1 MSEDLG
7 KIQKPS
13 AGEVILKRKIYLVQ
27 NIQNY
32 FPENNEFVSLLK
44 DYWVS
49 ISDQLEKLEKTAGT
63 ITNIYIE
70 GMWQSLKETKK
81 VIKESNPMSYDF
93 ISGISDGSSEYKPI
107 EDEQIYKTLIDWTR
121 IAQIGFISED
131 VKKIVEDNYS
141 KIIESRQKYIEGE
154 VNKLQTGEAGLFII
168 SSGNHKFPE
177 DIELF
182 NIIPP
187 ELDKIN
193 RWLQENQESISSESQ
208 EKTENHEDNEGE
220 SENKSGLWTPQ

>member
-13 AGEVILKRKIYLVQ
+13 AEEVILKRKIYLVQ

-32 FPENNEFVSLLK
+32 FPENKEFVSLLK
-44 DYWVS
+44 DYWIS
-49 ISDQLEKLEKTAGT
+49 ISGQLEKLEKTAGT
-63 ITNIYIE
+63 ISYIYIE
-70 GMWQSLKETKK
+70 GMWQSLTETKK
-81 VIKESNPMSYDF
+81 VIKESNPMSYEF
-93 ISGISDGSSEYKPI
+93 ISGIADASSEYKPI

-141 KIIESRQKYIEGE
+141 KIIDIRQKHIESE
-154 VNKLQTGEAGLFII
+154 VNKLETGEAGLFII

-193 RWLQENQESISSESQ
+193 RWIQDNQESISSESQ
-208 EKTENHEDNEGE
+208 EKAEKHEDNEGE
-220 SENKSGLWTPQ
+220 SGKESGLWTPQ

>member
-63 ITNIYIE
+63 ITNVYIE

-81 VIKESNPMSYDF
+81 VIKESLS
-93 ISGISDGSSEYKPI
+93 
-107 EDEQIYKTLIDWTR
+107 LIH
-121 IAQIGFISED
+121 I
-131 VKKIVEDNYS
+131 
-141 KIIESRQKYIEGE
+141 
-154 VNKLQTGEAGLFII
+154 
-168 SSGNHKFPE
+168 
-177 DIELF
+177 
-182 NIIPP
+182 
-187 ELDKIN
+187 
-193 RWLQENQESISSESQ
+193 
-208 EKTENHEDNEGE
+208 
-220 SENKSGLWTPQ
+220 